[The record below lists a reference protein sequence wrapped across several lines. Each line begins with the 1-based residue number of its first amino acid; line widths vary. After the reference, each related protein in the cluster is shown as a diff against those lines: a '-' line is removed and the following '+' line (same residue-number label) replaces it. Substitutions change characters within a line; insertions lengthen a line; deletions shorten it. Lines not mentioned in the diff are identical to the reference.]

1 MKEMELAVVA
11 AFNKMAEDGAIQ
23 KVIEEKLAATV
34 SEVVGKVLGRY
45 SDFSKKLEDHV
56 AATLNV
62 DLCELNLVGYNETVL
77 KIIRQQLDDSIN
89 TIGRARME
97 ESMKELLSNPPAEIT
112 LSQLVEE
119 MKKAN
124 EREGYYECT
133 CIVENSNTSFCSDY
147 KRVYLD
153 KEGGKDKRECDI
165 QLAITGSGEVYSF
178 SIRGQDLKTT
188 IFAGP
193 FYGFDRT
200 LFQMYAAKTKLI
212 VDEDEVNRNYPGYED

>member
-11 AFNKMAEDGAIQ
+11 AFNKMAEGGAIQ
-23 KVIEEKLAATV
+23 KVIEEKMAATV
-34 SEVVGKVLGRY
+34 AEVIGKVLGRY
-45 SDFSKKLEDHV
+45 SDFGKKLEDHV
-56 AATLNV
+56 AASLNI
-62 DLCELNLVGYNETVL
+62 DLCDLNLVGYNETVL
-77 KIIRQQLDDSIN
+77 KIIRQQLDESIN
-89 TIGRARME
+89 TIGRKRME

-124 EREGYYECT
+124 EDRGYYECT
-133 CIVENSNTSFCSDY
+133 CIVEYSDTSFCSDY

-153 KEGGKDKRECDI
+153 KEGGKSNRECDI
-165 QLAITGSGEVYSF
+165 QLAVTGSGEVFSF
-178 SIRGQDLKTT
+178 SIRGQDLKAT

-193 FYGFDRT
+193 FYGFDRN

-212 VDEDEVNRNYPGYED
+212 IDEDYVNRNYPGYDC